1 MRTKLRPQRGGPLL
15 IFCLSSQT
23 ARSQPDA
30 GVGMEMDSRTK
41 LDVGEERLEL
51 PKSSFDVGKKAIY
64 ILRSI
69 IKDVPWRGR
78 KACH

>member
-15 IFCLSSQT
+15 VPCLISQT

-51 PKSSFDVGKKAIY
+51 PNLLLEWAKRRFTFSGVSSKMSLAG
-64 ILRSI
+64 S
-69 IKDVPWRGR
+69 
-78 KACH
+78 